1 MQDRTDVAGIIGM
14 ARQNVPFLD
23 LAAINRR
30 YADKLKQAMGETI
43 DSGWMILG
51 EQVEAFEIEFATC
64 CSARHAVGVGTGL
77 DALALMLRA
86 QMELGRL
93 KPGDEVIVPA
103 NTYIAT
109 VLAISGCGLVPALAE
124 PEAATFNLSHEQALN
139 AASDQTTAILAV
151 HLYGRMAP
159 MRQLYDLCRERGWIL
174 MSDAAQAAGVA
185 PLEGEAWGAC
195 AGFSFYPAK
204 NLGALG
210 DGGAVVTDDE
220 EIADIVR
227 AMRNYGSRKK
237 YENEYSGVNSRLDEI
252 QAAMLR
258 VKLHGLAADNQ
269 HRSKIAVR
277 YSAEIANPSVVLPQA
292 PTDLGEHVWHLYVVR
307 CPRRDELQRH
317 LEACGIETLIHYPIP
332 PHKQRAFDG
341 KAFAQADLTLTEQ
354 LAKEVLSLPIGPTLT
369 DDQASRVI
377 DAVNSFG
384 R

>member
-1 MQDRTDVAGIIGM
+1 M
-14 ARQNVPFLD
+14 ATEKVPFLD

-30 YADKLKQAMGETI
+30 CAGKLKQAMGETI

-51 EQVEAFEIEFATC
+51 EQVEAFESEFATC
-64 CSARHAVGVGTGL
+64 CEARHAVGVGTGL
-77 DALALMLRA
+77 DALTLMLHA

-109 VLAISGCGLVPALAE
+109 VLAISGCGLVPVLAE
-124 PEAATFNLSHEQALN
+124 PEAASFNLGREQALC
-139 AASDQTTAILAV
+139 AATEKTRGILTV
-151 HLYGRMAP
+151 HLYGRLAP
-159 MRQLYDLCRERGWIL
+159 MRQLGDLCKDRGWIL

-185 PLEGEAWGAC
+185 PLAGEAWGFC

-210 DGGAVVTDDE
+210 DGGAVVTDNE
-220 EIADIVR
+220 ELADIVR
-227 AMRNYGSRKK
+227 ALRNYGSSKK

-258 VKLHGLAADNQ
+258 VKLPALASDNQ
-269 HRSKIAVR
+269 HRRKIAAR
-277 YSAEIANPSVVLPQA
+277 YSAEIANPSVVVPRA
-292 PTDLGEHVWHLYVVR
+292 PTDLEEHVWHLYVVR
-307 CPRRDELQRH
+307 SPRRDELQKH
-317 LEACGIETLIHYPIP
+317 LETCGIETLIHYPIP
-332 PHKQRAFDG
+332 PHKQRAFAG
-341 KAFAQADLTLTEQ
+341 TALAQACLPLTEQ
-354 LAKEVLSLPIGPTLT
+354 IAKEVLSLPIGPTLT
-369 DDQASRVI
+369 DDQACWVI